1 MKPLRPGRREYRIGF
16 LLVALLFAAALVFPA
31 GAVLVRA
38 FEEGGVW
45 TLEHWTK
52 LLQVPDFWPMM
63 GRSFLSAGV
72 SALISSTLAF
82 FAAYGLR
89 FSTIPQRMKRA
100 VELMMLLPLFLP
112 SITYGFAVIYAF
124 GRMGLA
130 TGLIGRLP
138 FTIYGPAGLVFTNV
152 LYTLPPAFLVISNA
166 MRYADLRWAMVSR
179 VMGDSP
185 LRTFWA
191 TAVRPSAGAVIA
203 AFILAF
209 FLAFTDF
216 GIPISIAGS
225 WSVIATELY
234 SAMMGAAP
242 DFGLGAALAVVMLIP
257 SAAAVWL
264 LKRAEKLNYEAGVPS
279 GEPPRPNRIRD
290 LLITLYYAL
299 LALFMI
305 LAFAVVFVIPF
316 VESWPYRPEFT
327 MRHVEGLLR
336 DPDVWSLY
344 GRTIAMALLSAAF
357 GTAVSFAAAM
367 IRARSELPTPCR
379 TLMDGFAMATSTLP
393 GMVLGVGY
401 LLAFSGT
408 PLANTLAVLVLCNLV
423 HFLATPYIMAT
434 SALSKMNSG
443 WETTGVLMGDTWF
456 KTVRRVI
463 LPNART
469 TLVQMFE
476 TYFINS
482 TVTISAIVF
491 LTSAST
497 EVITTKIRELQH
509 FESVDRI
516 FVLSLLIFFT
526 NAAAKVLFDRLQK
539 TSGENA

>member
-1 MKPLRPGRREYRIGF
+1 MKPIRPGRREYRIGF
-16 LLVALLFAAALVFPA
+16 LLVALLFGAALVFPA

-38 FEEGGVW
+38 FEEGGAW

-166 MRYADLRWAMVSR
+166 MRYADLRWATVSR

-257 SAAAVWL
+257 SAAAV
-264 LKRAEKLNYEAGVPS
+264 P
-279 GEPPRPNRIRD
+279 
-290 LLITLYYAL
+290 
-299 LALFMI
+299 
-305 LAFAVVFVIPF
+305 
-316 VESWPYRPEFT
+316 
-327 MRHVEGLLR
+327 
-336 DPDVWSLY
+336 
-344 GRTIAMALLSAAF
+344 
-357 GTAVSFAAAM
+357 
-367 IRARSELPTPCR
+367 
-379 TLMDGFAMATSTLP
+379 
-393 GMVLGVGY
+393 
-401 LLAFSGT
+401 
-408 PLANTLAVLVLCNLV
+408 
-423 HFLATPYIMAT
+423 
-434 SALSKMNSG
+434 
-443 WETTGVLMGDTWF
+443 
-456 KTVRRVI
+456 
-463 LPNART
+463 
-469 TLVQMFE
+469 
-476 TYFINS
+476 
-482 TVTISAIVF
+482 
-491 LTSAST
+491 
-497 EVITTKIRELQH
+497 
-509 FESVDRI
+509 
-516 FVLSLLIFFT
+516 
-526 NAAAKVLFDRLQK
+526 
-539 TSGENA
+539 

>member
-1 MKPLRPGRREYRIGF
+1 M
-16 LLVALLFAAALVFPA
+16 
-31 GAVLVRA
+31 
-38 FEEGGVW
+38 
-45 TLEHWTK
+45 
-52 LLQVPDFWPMM
+52 
-63 GRSFLSAGV
+63 
-72 SALISSTLAF
+72 
-82 FAAYGLR
+82 
-89 FSTIPQRMKRA
+89 
-100 VELMMLLPLFLP
+100 
-112 SITYGFAVIYAF
+112 
-124 GRMGLA
+124 
-130 TGLIGRLP
+130 
-138 FTIYGPAGLVFTNV
+138 
-152 LYTLPPAFLVISNA
+152 
-166 MRYADLRWAMVSR
+166 
-179 VMGDSP
+179 
-185 LRTFWA
+185 
-191 TAVRPSAGAVIA
+191 
-203 AFILAF
+203 
-209 FLAFTDF
+209 
-216 GIPISIAGS
+216 
-225 WSVIATELY
+225 
-234 SAMMGAAP
+234 
-242 DFGLGAALAVVMLIP
+242 
-257 SAAAVWL
+257 WL

-336 DPDVWSLY
+336 DPDVWTLY

-408 PLANTLAVLVLCNLV
+408 PLENTLAVLVLCNLV